1 MLRAKG
7 YWIGGGLSGASQ
19 QIVQTLFAAVPEY
32 LSCIFFFSQE
42 IFNCG
47 IVLPL
52 SWGFEDFFFFFCF
65 RFYKT
70 RWRFSNRKGKLAG
83 TETNN
88 IEILFWQVLIS
99 KLLHAARLLEFT
111 AGQQAG
117 ALEILSACS
126 PRFSFMH
133 CSICKMKYGL
143 LKIFSLLYNLLF
155 KEESLSNS
163 HFWHCLIFNSAG

>member
-19 QIVQTLFAAVPEY
+19 QIVQTLFTAVPEY
-32 LSCIFFFSQE
+32 LSYFFFPRRFLILELFCHWAEASRIFFCLF
-42 IFNCG
+42 
-47 IVLPL
+47 V
-52 SWGFEDFFFFFCF
+52 CF

-70 RWRFSNRKGKLAG
+70 KWRFSNRKGKLAG

>member
-1 MLRAKG
+1 MDAEGKRVLDWRG
-7 YWIGGGLSGASQ
+7 FEWS
-19 QIVQTLFAAVPEY
+19 FAANCATPFH
-32 LSCIFFFSQE
+32 SCTWIPLVFFFSQE

-52 SWGFEDFFFFFCF
+52 SWGFEDFFFCCF

-163 HFWHCLIFNSAG
+163 RFWHCLIFNSAG